1 MTDIPFAT
9 MLESGIKQLIEG
21 KAKNAVLC
29 GKLEDGS
36 TLTAFA
42 DMEAEDMAAIAFH
55 ILSTAFMDVVL
66 NNIEMVKEALEACED
81 DEGDECDG

>member
-1 MTDIPFAT
+1 MNNILFAT
-9 MLESGIKQLIEG
+9 MLEEGIKHLVDG

-29 GKLEDGS
+29 GRLEDGS

-42 DMEAEDMAAIAFH
+42 GMEAEDMAVVAWH

-66 NNIEMVKEALEACED
+66 NNIDMVKDALDGLED
-81 DEGDECDG
+81 DSDAEE

>member
-1 MTDIPFAT
+1 MNDIPFAT
-9 MLESGIKQLIEG
+9 MLEKGIETLIEG

-29 GKLEDGS
+29 GRLEDGS

-42 DMEAEDMAAIAFH
+42 DMEAEDMAVVAWH

-66 NNIEMVKEALEACED
+66 NNIGVIKEALDGLEDED
-81 DEGDECDG
+81 DAEE